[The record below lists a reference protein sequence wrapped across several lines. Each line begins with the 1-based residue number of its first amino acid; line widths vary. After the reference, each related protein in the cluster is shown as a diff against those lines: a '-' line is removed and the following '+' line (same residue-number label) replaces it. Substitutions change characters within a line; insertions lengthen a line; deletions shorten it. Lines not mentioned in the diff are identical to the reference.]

1 MMVAAVDSASRMG
14 SEQGRVVQVEG
25 FGSYLGSNGVAQQ
38 QFIDDALLNNR
49 AGRVSATCPVPT
61 IPIRAMLRFMRYSPT
76 SRSNSPGTF
85 RLPEEQSFVRRW
97 MFSDRRISC
106 CQLLSSM

>member
-25 FGSYLGSNGVAQQ
+25 FGSYLGSNGIAQQ

-49 AGRVSATCPVPT
+49 AGRVGTNVSGVDDPDTGGVAFH
-61 IPIRAMLRFMRYSPT
+61 ALFLSF
-76 SRSNSPGTF
+76 PGTF

-97 MFSDRRISC
+97 MFSDRRLSC